1 MLDDEFHFYE
11 PDGDHGLSHDP
22 ITALVAPRP
31 IGWVSTRSAT
41 GVRNLAPFSF
51 FNMFSYRPA
60 LLGFCC
66 NGPKDSLRNVHE
78 TGVFAWNLVT
88 RELADAMNR
97 SASIV
102 PPDVDEFVLAGLT
115 PQKCRAIDADRVA
128 ESPVCFEC
136 RVTQIIP
143 LTDRHGEGT
152 ISNLIVGQAV
162 GIHIARHLV
171 INGVYQTAA
180 ARPVMRGGG
189 AGTYFEIG
197 PDATFQ
203 MPRVD

>member
-1 MLDDEFHFYE
+1 MREDEFHFYE
-11 PDGDHGLSHDP
+11 PDSDHGLNHDP
-22 ITALVAPRP
+22 MMALVAPRP
-31 IGWVSTRSAT
+31 IGWMSTRSAA

-51 FNMFSYRPA
+51 FNMFSYRPT

-66 NGPKDSLRNVHE
+66 NGPKDSLQNVRE

-88 RELADAMNR
+88 RELAAAMNR

-102 PPDVDEFVLAGLT
+102 PPDVDEFILAGLT
-115 PQKCRAIDADRVA
+115 PEVCRAIDADRVA
-128 ESPVCFEC
+128 ESPVCLEC

-143 LTDRHGEGT
+143 LIDRHGEGT
-152 ISNLIVGQAV
+152 ISNLIIGQAV

-171 INGVYQTAA
+171 ADGVYQTAA

-189 AGTYFEIG
+189 ADIYFEIG
-197 PDATFQ
+197 PDATFH